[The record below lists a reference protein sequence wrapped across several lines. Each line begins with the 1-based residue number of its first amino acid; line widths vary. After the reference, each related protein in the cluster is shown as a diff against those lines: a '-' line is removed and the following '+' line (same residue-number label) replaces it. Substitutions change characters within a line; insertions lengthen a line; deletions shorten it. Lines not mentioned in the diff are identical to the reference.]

1 MKFDD
6 RRRLLEDRYILDF
19 ERLLEVR
26 SRRNR
31 LLAEWVCSLIGR
43 NDRDAYVAEVM
54 EAGSLAPGDEVIL
67 RKVLKDLKDAGE
79 DVDGATIQNEMHELM
94 FTAAEDMACESVKTE
109 SHAKP
114 EQEF

>member
-6 RRRLLEDRYILDF
+6 RHRLLEDRYILDF

-43 NDRDAYVAEVM
+43 NDRDAYVAQVM

-79 DVDGATIQNEMHELM
+79 DVDGA
-94 FTAAEDMACESVKTE
+94 
-109 SHAKP
+109 
-114 EQEF
+114 

>member
-1 MKFDD
+1 MKCDD

-31 LLAEWVCSLIGR
+31 LLAQWVCSLIGR

-54 EAGSLAPGDEVIL
+54 EAGSSAPGDEVIL

-79 DVDGATIQNEMHELM
+79 DVDGVTIQNEMHELM
-94 FTAAEDMACESVKTE
+94 FTAAEDIARES
-109 SHAKP
+109 AQLP
-114 EQEF
+114 I